1 MEEKISAAIKSA
13 IEGAPDR
20 KFVESVDFA
29 FTIKDV
35 DLKNPN
41 NRIQEDYLR
50 ILRFFRFHAQFADL
64 VVDFERDALDAIKDN
79 QNGLK
84 VLSKEIQSYSNVECS
99 YIIEHGSKLDVVKRL
114 IDEDQTISLL
124 VLASSKRDK
133 NPGVLV
139 ETISG
144 DGYSIP
150 VVVLPGNLNDDSI
163 DKLSGYRN

>member
-1 MEEKISAAIKSA
+1 MKEIFLAVFDGTDECKSA
-13 IEGAPDR
+13 VRYAARRAQLNNANLLIVATVDTAEFTYWLSVNSKMIDNIE
-20 KFVESVDFA
+20 KES
-29 FTIKDV
+29 K
-35 DLKNPN
+35 
-41 NRIQEDYLR
+41 EM
-50 ILRFFRFHAQFADL
+50 
-64 VVDFERDALDAIKDN
+64 
-79 QNGLK
+79 LK

-114 IDEDQTISLL
+114 INEDEAISLL
-124 VLASSKRDK
+124 VLASNKKDK

>member
-1 MEEKISAAIKSA
+1 MKEIFLAVFDGTDECKSA
-13 IEGAPDR
+13 VRYAARRAQLNNANLLIVATIDTAEFTYWLSVNSKMIDNIE
-20 KFVESVDFA
+20 KES
-29 FTIKDV
+29 KEM
-35 DLKNPN
+35 L
-41 NRIQEDYLR
+41 E
-50 ILRFFRFHAQFADL
+50 
-64 VVDFERDALDAIKDN
+64 
-79 QNGLK
+79 
-84 VLSKEIQSYSNVECS
+84 VLSKDIQSYSNVECG

-114 IDEDQTISLL
+114 INEDEAISLL
-124 VLASSKRDK
+124 VLASNKKDK

>member
-1 MEEKISAAIKSA
+1 MKEIFLAVFDGTDECKSA
-13 IEGAPDR
+13 VRYAARRAQLNNANLLIVATVDTAEFTYWLSVNSKMIDNIE
-20 KFVESVDFA
+20 KES
-29 FTIKDV
+29 K
-35 DLKNPN
+35 
-41 NRIQEDYLR
+41 EM
-50 ILRFFRFHAQFADL
+50 
-64 VVDFERDALDAIKDN
+64 
-79 QNGLK
+79 LK

-99 YIIEHGSKLDVVKRL
+99 YIIEHGLKLDVVKRL
-114 IDEDQTISLL
+114 IDEDETISLL
-124 VLASSKRDK
+124 VLASNKKDK

>member
-1 MEEKISAAIKSA
+1 MNEIFLAVFDGTDECKSA
-13 IEGAPDR
+13 VRYAARRAQLNNANLLIVATVDTAEFTYWLSVNSKMIDNIE
-20 KFVESVDFA
+20 KES
-29 FTIKDV
+29 K
-35 DLKNPN
+35 
-41 NRIQEDYLR
+41 EM
-50 ILRFFRFHAQFADL
+50 
-64 VVDFERDALDAIKDN
+64 
-79 QNGLK
+79 LK

-114 IDEDQTISLL
+114 IDEDETISLL
-124 VLASSKRDK
+124 VLASNKKDK

>member
-1 MEEKISAAIKSA
+1 MKEIFLTVFDGTDECKSA
-13 IEGAPDR
+13 VRYAARRAQLNNANLLIVATVDTAEFTYWLSVNSKMIDNIE
-20 KFVESVDFA
+20 KES
-29 FTIKDV
+29 K
-35 DLKNPN
+35 
-41 NRIQEDYLR
+41 EM
-50 ILRFFRFHAQFADL
+50 
-64 VVDFERDALDAIKDN
+64 
-79 QNGLK
+79 LK

-114 IDEDQTISLL
+114 IDEDETISLL
-124 VLASSKRDK
+124 VLASNKKDK

>member
-1 MEEKISAAIKSA
+1 MKEIFLAVFDGTDECKSA
-13 IEGAPDR
+13 VRYAARRAQLNNANLLIVATVDTAEFTYWLSVNSKMIDNIE
-20 KFVESVDFA
+20 KES
-29 FTIKDV
+29 K
-35 DLKNPN
+35 
-41 NRIQEDYLR
+41 EM
-50 ILRFFRFHAQFADL
+50 
-64 VVDFERDALDAIKDN
+64 
-79 QNGLK
+79 LK

-114 IDEDQTISLL
+114 IDEDETISLL
-124 VLASSKRDK
+124 VLASNKKDK

-150 VVVLPGNLNDDSI
+150 VVVLPGSLNDDSI

>member
-1 MEEKISAAIKSA
+1 MKEIFLAVFDGTDECKSA
-13 IEGAPDR
+13 VRYAARRAQLNNANLLIVATVDTAEFTYWLSVNSKMIDNIE
-20 KFVESVDFA
+20 KES
-29 FTIKDV
+29 K
-35 DLKNPN
+35 
-41 NRIQEDYLR
+41 EM
-50 ILRFFRFHAQFADL
+50 
-64 VVDFERDALDAIKDN
+64 
-79 QNGLK
+79 LK

-99 YIIEHGSKLDVVKRL
+99 YIIEHGSKIDVVKRL
-114 IDEDQTISLL
+114 IDEDETISLL
-124 VLASSKRDK
+124 VLASNKKDK

>member
-1 MEEKISAAIKSA
+1 MKEIFLAVFDGTDECKSA
-13 IEGAPDR
+13 VRYAARRAQLNNANILIVATVDTAEFTYWLSVNSKMIDNIE
-20 KFVESVDFA
+20 KES
-29 FTIKDV
+29 K
-35 DLKNPN
+35 
-41 NRIQEDYLR
+41 EM
-50 ILRFFRFHAQFADL
+50 
-64 VVDFERDALDAIKDN
+64 
-79 QNGLK
+79 LK

-114 IDEDQTISLL
+114 IDEDETISLL
-124 VLASSKRDK
+124 VLASNKKDK

>member
-1 MEEKISAAIKSA
+1 MKEIFLAVFDGTDECKSA
-13 IEGAPDR
+13 VRYAARRAQLNNANLLIVATVDTAEFTYWLSINSKMIDNIE
-20 KFVESVDFA
+20 KES
-29 FTIKDV
+29 K
-35 DLKNPN
+35 
-41 NRIQEDYLR
+41 EM
-50 ILRFFRFHAQFADL
+50 
-64 VVDFERDALDAIKDN
+64 
-79 QNGLK
+79 LK

-114 IDEDQTISLL
+114 IDEDETISLL
-124 VLASSKRDK
+124 VLASNKKDK

>member
-1 MEEKISAAIKSA
+1 MKEIFLAVFDGTDECKSA
-13 IEGAPDR
+13 VRYAARRAQLNNANLLIVATVDTAEFTYWLSVNSKMIDNIE
-20 KFVESVDFA
+20 KES
-29 FTIKDV
+29 KEM
-35 DLKNPN
+35 L
-41 NRIQEDYLR
+41 E
-50 ILRFFRFHAQFADL
+50 
-64 VVDFERDALDAIKDN
+64 
-79 QNGLK
+79 
-84 VLSKEIQSYSNVECS
+84 VLSKDIQSYSNVECS

-114 IDEDQTISLL
+114 IDEDETISLL
-124 VLASSKRDK
+124 VLASNKKDK